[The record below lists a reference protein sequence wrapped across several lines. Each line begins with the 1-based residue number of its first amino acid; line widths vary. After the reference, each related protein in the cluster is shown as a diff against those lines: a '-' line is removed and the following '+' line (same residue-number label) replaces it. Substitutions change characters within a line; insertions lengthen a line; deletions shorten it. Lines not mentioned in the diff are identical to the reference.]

1 MKSPRMVETTVFGLV
16 ILALLW
22 VGHIGCKKTESPFGA
37 YAPNGVDV
45 PTPTPTPVSGSIEV
59 YVNDNATP
67 KMGVTVLLI
76 DPLGNTL
83 NTASPITTQPNVY
96 YAAFNPPNLINGTWK
111 ACVPTQGK
119 YFNSYQGFTVNGGS
133 SYTVTFT
140 AANESLSASGFSSTF
155 PLVSLGT
162 SYTVTLGYNQPN
174 NLSVPVSVYPL
185 SLPGAFV
192 ASPSTFVMGSGV
204 SVLPVTFTK
213 SACYP
218 VDLPV
223 TFLEVDFLDN
233 VLTPSNPSTLL
244 RSFSVPLTVTASI
257 GNDTVGNDGWE
268 IGYSLN
274 AASDCGTNYTINGNF
289 NEPVIGTGGTN
300 SQTFSLSSGQAVSW
314 ANNAGENAVV
324 YCYEQPITLTT
335 ILTLPNGNPITIQ
348 NDWPKGTCGSCSG
361 SLFGGWSG
369 NIAVTAY

>member
-1 MKSPRMVETTVFGLV
+1 MKNRRVVGATAIGLTM
-16 ILALLW
+16 LALLW
-22 VGHIGCKKTESPFGA
+22 AGHVGCKKTDSPFGA
-37 YAPNGVDV
+37 YAPNGVDI

-59 YVNDNATP
+59 FVNKDITP
-67 KMGVTVLLI
+67 QIGVTVMLI

-83 NTASPITTQPNVY
+83 TTSSPVTTQPNVF

-111 ACVPTQGK
+111 ACVPTQGR
-119 YFNSYQGFTVNGGS
+119 YYNSYQSFAVNGGS

-140 AANESLSASGFSSTF
+140 AGNESLSASGFSGTF

-218 VDLPV
+218 VNFPV
-223 TFLEVDFLDN
+223 TFSAADYLGVNIL
-233 VLTPSNPSTLL
+233 SNPTTLF
-244 RSFSVPLTVTASI
+244 RSFTVPLTVTASI
-257 GNDTVGNDGWE
+257 GPDNVGNTGWE

-274 AASDCGTNYTINGNF
+274 ASSDCGTNYSITGQF

-300 SQTFSLSSGQAVSW
+300 TQTFSLTSGQAVSW
-314 ANNAGENAVV
+314 ANNAGQNAVV

-335 ILTLPNGNPITIQ
+335 ILTLPNGIPTTIQ
-348 NDWPKGTCGSCSG
+348 SGWPKGTCGSCSL
-361 SLFGGWSG
+361 SLSSGWSN
-369 NIAVTAY
+369 NIVVTIY